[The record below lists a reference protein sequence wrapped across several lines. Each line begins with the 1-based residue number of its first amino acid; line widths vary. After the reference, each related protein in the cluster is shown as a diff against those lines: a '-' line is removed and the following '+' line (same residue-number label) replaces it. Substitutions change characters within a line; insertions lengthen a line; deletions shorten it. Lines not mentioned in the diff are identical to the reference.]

1 MKKVILLFVLAF
13 SLSVN
18 AQVKDSTKVDN
29 FQKTDEVLA
38 EVVKKALVVAEKTEN
53 FVIEQAPMLL
63 QEFYAWQI
71 WSDIFWIVF
80 GLLIFLCG
88 RYIPYCWLTSE
99 SQGEYSI
106 KFFKKYGS
114 QDEISRDLSA
124 SWIIFSVTTFSSII
138 VMIINIY
145 DLVYILVAPKLY
157 LIDYFIK

>member
-1 MKKVILLFVLAF
+1 MKKVFLLFVFAF
-13 SLSVN
+13 SLSIN
-18 AQVKDSTKVDN
+18 AQEKSEDN
-29 FQKTDEVLA
+29 FKKTDEVLS
-38 EVVKKALVVAEKTEN
+38 EVVKKSLVVAEKTGN

-63 QEFYAWQI
+63 HEFYAWHI

-99 SQGEYSI
+99 SQGKYSV

-114 QDEISRDLSA
+114 QDGISRDPSA
-124 SWIIFSVTTFSSII
+124 SWIIFSITTFSSII

-145 DLVYILVAPKLY
+145 DLAYILVAPKLY